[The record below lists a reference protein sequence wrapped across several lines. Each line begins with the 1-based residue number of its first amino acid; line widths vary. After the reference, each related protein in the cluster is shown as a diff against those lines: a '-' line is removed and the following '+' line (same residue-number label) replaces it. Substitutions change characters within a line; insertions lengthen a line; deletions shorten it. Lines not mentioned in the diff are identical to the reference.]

1 MVVSPEAI
9 RDSAVCHAISMHRHQ
24 GPRGG
29 IPVTQKAGGEGHSTE
44 AGTSDNGYSP
54 SMETLLGGK
63 QRNEC
68 PDLSL
73 LSHRSPTCAFG

>member
-9 RDSAVCHAISMHRHQ
+9 GDSHAISMHRHQ

-29 IPVTQKAGGEGHSTE
+29 IPLTQKAGWEGHCTE
-44 AGTSDNGYSP
+44 ASTSDNGCSQ
-54 SMETLLGGK
+54 SMETLLGEK

-73 LSHRSPTCAFG
+73 LSHWSPTCAFG